1 MGDGD
6 NNKNLGY
13 HYGDYKTILSPKGG
27 MNLYRGCTH
36 GCIYC
41 DTRSECYQLKND
53 LEDVEVKRNAA
64 AILEAQLMRKR
75 KPQMIST
82 GSMCDSYIPLEG
94 ELGVTR
100 QCLEVVA
107 RYGFGLAILTKSTLI
122 TRDLDLLK
130 RINEQSKC
138 VVQTTFTTYDEDL
151 CRKLEPHVATTKER
165 YQMLQVMRDAGIPT
179 VVWLGPFL
187 PYINDSEENLRGL
200 LDYCA
205 RAEVKGILCF
215 GFGMTLRAGSRDYYY
230 QQLDGL
236 FPGMKER
243 YINDFGDDYS
253 IRVPKHAQLWSIF
266 EEFCRKNGI
275 MYKSDEVWDYLGS
288 FPEKHE
294 QLELF

>member
-1 MGDGD
+1 MGDGSD
-6 NNKNLGY
+6 NKNLGY

-64 AILEAQLMRKR
+64 AILETQLMRKR

-82 GSMCDSYIPLEG
+82 GSMCDPYIPLEA

-100 QCLEVVA
+100 QCLEVVV

-122 TRDLDLLK
+122 MRDLDLLK
-130 RINEQSKC
+130 QINEQSKC
-138 VVQTTFTTYDEDL
+138 VVQVTLTTYDEDL
-151 CRKLEPHVATTKER
+151 CSRLEPYVATTKER
-165 YQMLQVMRDAGIPT
+165 YQMLCAMRDVGIPT
-179 VVWLGPFL
+179 VVWLGPIL

-205 RAEVKGILCF
+205 KAGVKGILCF

-230 QQLDGL
+230 QQLNEL

-243 YINDFGDDYS
+243 YINDFGDAYS
-253 IRVPKHAQLWSIF
+253 IRSPHHARLWSIY
-266 EEFCRKNGI
+266 EKFCRKNNI
-275 MYKSDEVWDYLGS
+275 MYKNNEVWDYLGD